1 MKILLIHNEYA
12 RYSGE
17 EAAFYSLCDALRR
30 KGQTVRTFVRS
41 SADIPHS
48 WAHRSQAFFTG
59 IWSRAVA
66 AELAKELDDFQP
78 DVVHIQNLY
87 PLISSSIV
95 PVVARSSAAL
105 VMGCHNYRL
114 FCPTGLMLRNG
125 MPCSQCATAG
135 EYRCVAHNCM
145 GSVGRSLGY
154 ALRNRV
160 ARPLLLKHVDQF
172 NVLSSFQATRFTEWG
187 VPKERLAVV
196 PNFVSLPESGN
207 SSVPAGSGTYVGF
220 LGRVSPEKGIGVL
233 LDAARMCPD
242 IPFRIAGHMIAMP
255 AADQGVPGNV
265 RFIGELTPSEVPGF
279 LAGARFSVA
288 PSIWYEAFGLVAV
301 EAMLAARPVI
311 ASEIVAFADIVEH
324 NRTGVLVRPGDAAQ
338 FAAEIKRLWAA
349 PQLCTDLGEAAKEQ
363 ATVRYAEPTVYG
375 QVLTSYEA
383 ACKRKGLQPPSR

>member
-17 EAAFYSLCDALRR
+17 EAAFYSLCDALQRQ
-30 KGQTVRTFVRS
+30 GETVRTFVRS

-48 WAHRSQAFFTG
+48 WAYQSQAFFTG
-59 IWSRAVA
+59 IWSRAA
-66 AELAKELDDFQP
+66 ASEVAKELDDFRP

-87 PLISSSIV
+87 PLISSSII

-125 MPCSQCATAG
+125 LPCSQCAVAG
-135 EYRCVAHNCM
+135 ENHCISHNCM
-145 GSVGRSLGY
+145 GSIGRSVGY

-187 VPKERLAVV
+187 VPTERISVV
-196 PNFVSLPESGN
+196 PNFVALPASETRN
-207 SSVPAGSGTYVGF
+207 KRAGTGAYVAF

-233 LDAARMCPD
+233 LQAARICPD
-242 IPFRIAGHMIAMP
+242 IPFRIAGHTIAMP
-255 AADQGVPGNV
+255 AADQGPPGNV
-265 RFIGELTPSEVPGF
+265 SFIGELSPSEVPAF
-279 LAGARFSVA
+279 FAGARFSVA

-311 ASEIVAFADIVEH
+311 ASKIGAFADIVEH
-324 NRTGVLVRPGDAAQ
+324 NRTGALVRPGDAAQ
-338 FAAEIKRLWAA
+338 LAAEIKRLWAA
-349 PQLCTDLGEAAKEQ
+349 PELCTDLGEAAKEQ
-363 ATVRYAEPTVYG
+363 ATVRYAEVTVYG
-375 QVLTSYEA
+375 QVLASYEA
-383 ACKRKGLQPPSR
+383 ACKRKGLQPGSR